1 LRARPAEAR
10 RLNVA
15 ILGLGLIGG
24 SVGLALRNRPGDPPA
39 RVIGFD
45 PHSDAL
51 DAALAAGAIDEAAAS
66 AEEAVAEAEVVFVAT
81 PVGALAQTVRLA
93 LACSPAGCVVTDVG
107 STKRSLM
114 RDLEG
119 LRALERFV
127 GGHPLAGS
135 EEGGLQRAR
144 GDLFDGAAWCLTP
157 MPGATPPRRLV
168 GLIER
173 FGAEVVEIDADSH
186 DRLMAQVSHLPH
198 VLANVLVVGTGG
210 FDERERL
217 LAAAGPSFR
226 DATRVAGAS
235 SAIWTDIYLSNADM
249 VASAVEQA
257 IASLQQVRDALRRG
271 DAQALRSW
279 NERAR
284 ERKRALA
291 EREGAEEAGP
301 AAG

>member
-1 LRARPAEAR
+1 M
-10 RLNVA
+10 NVA

-24 SVGLALRNRPGDPPA
+24 SVGLALRSRDGDPPV

-45 PHSDAL
+45 PDRDAL
-51 DAALAAGAIDEAAAS
+51 AAGLAAGAIDESAAS
-66 AEEAVAEAEVVFVAT
+66 AEQAVAEAEVVFVAT
-81 PVGALAQTVRLA
+81 PVRALAQTVRLA
-93 LACSPAGCVVTDVG
+93 LACSPARCVVTDVG

-114 RDLEG
+114 ADLEG
-119 LRALERFV
+119 DEELRRFI

-144 GDLFDGAAWCLTP
+144 SDLFVGAPWCLVRP
-157 MPGATPPRRLV
+157 HAPGSAESGAVEAGQRL
-168 GLIER
+168 GPLIER
-173 FGAEVVEIDADSH
+173 LGAQVVEIDADSH
-186 DRLMAQVSHLPH
+186 DRLMAQISHLPH
-198 VLANVLVVGTGG
+198 VLANVLVAGTEG
-210 FDERERL
+210 FDERERA

-249 VASAVEQA
+249 VASAVEEA

-271 DAQALRSW
+271 DARALRRW
-279 NERAR
+279 NEQAR

-291 EREGAEEAGP
+291 QSEGAEGARP
-301 AAG
+301 AAE